1 MDIRHDWSRDQ
12 IRHIYWLP
20 LPELIFQAQLAHRAF
35 HRPEE
40 VQLCR
45 LLSIKTGGCPEDCA
59 YCSQSAHYDTGV
71 ARQALMNTD
80 DVLAAAVRAKTQG
93 ATRFC
98 MGAGWRQV
106 ADGKEF
112 DRVLEMVQGVAQL
125 DLEVCC
131 TLGMLTESQAQR
143 LKEAGL
149 TAYNHNLDTS
159 PEFYGQIITTRSYED
174 RLRTIAHVRNA
185 GITVCC
191 GGILGM
197 GESDEDRISLLEQLS
212 HLDPH
217 PESVPINLLVANP
230 GTPLA
235 SAEEL
240 DPLVLV
246 RAIATARILMP
257 ASRVRLAA
265 GRRGLSQEGVA
276 LCFLAGANSIFT
288 GEKLLTTPNPGAE
301 HDRRMLESLGMRA
314 MSGTHVE
321 QRASAPTE
329 GRSGAPSG

>member
-1 MDIRHDWSRDQ
+1 MEIRHDWARDE
-12 IRHIYWLP
+12 IRRIYYLP

-35 HRPEE
+35 HKPDE

-59 YCSQSAHYDTGV
+59 YCSQSAHYKTGV
-71 ARQALMNTD
+71 AREELMTP
-80 DVLAAAVRAKTQG
+80 VAVREAAKRAKNEG

-98 MGAGWRQV
+98 MGAAWRQV
-106 ADGKEF
+106 SDGENF
-112 DRVLEMVQGVAQL
+112 DRVLDMVRAVAEI
-125 DLEVCC
+125 DMEVCC
-131 TLGMLTESQAQR
+131 TLGMLTESQAMR
-143 LKEAGL
+143 LKAAGL

-159 PEFYGQIITTRSYED
+159 PEFYGNIITTRVYED
-174 RLRTIAHVRNA
+174 RLQTIAHVRKA

-197 GESDEDRISLLEQLS
+197 GETDEDRVGLLHELS

-217 PESVPINLLVANP
+217 PESVPINMLVPNE

-235 SAEEL
+235 DVEEL
-240 DPLVLV
+240 DPLVMV

-265 GRRGLSQEGVA
+265 GRRQMSPEAVT

-288 GEKLLTTPNPGAE
+288 GEKLLTTPNPAA
-301 HDRRMLESLGMRA
+301 DADQQLLESIGMKA
-314 MSGTHVE
+314 MQGV
-321 QRASAPTE
+321 
-329 GRSGAPSG
+329 

>member
-1 MDIRHDWSRDQ
+1 MEIRHDWARDE
-12 IRHIYWLP
+12 IRRIYYLP

-35 HRPEE
+35 HKPDE

-59 YCSQSAHYDTGV
+59 YCSQSAHYKTGV
-71 ARQALMNTD
+71 AREELMTP
-80 DVLAAAVRAKTQG
+80 VAVREAAKRAKNEG

-98 MGAGWRQV
+98 MGAAWRQV
-106 ADGKEF
+106 SEGENF
-112 DRVLEMVQGVAQL
+112 DRVLDMVRAVAEI
-125 DLEVCC
+125 DMEVCC
-131 TLGMLTESQAQR
+131 TLGMLTESQAMR
-143 LKEAGL
+143 LKAAGL

-159 PEFYGQIITTRSYED
+159 PEFYGNIITTRVYED
-174 RLRTIAHVRNA
+174 RLQTIAHVRKA

-197 GESDEDRISLLEQLS
+197 GETDEDRVGLLHELS

-217 PESVPINLLVANP
+217 PESVPINMLVPNE

-235 SAEEL
+235 DVEEL
-240 DPLVLV
+240 DPLVMV

-265 GRRGLSQEGVA
+265 GRRQMSPEAVT

-288 GEKLLTTPNPGAE
+288 GEKLLTTPNPAA
-301 HDRRMLESLGMRA
+301 DADQQLLESIGMKA
-314 MSGTHVE
+314 MQGV
-321 QRASAPTE
+321 
-329 GRSGAPSG
+329 